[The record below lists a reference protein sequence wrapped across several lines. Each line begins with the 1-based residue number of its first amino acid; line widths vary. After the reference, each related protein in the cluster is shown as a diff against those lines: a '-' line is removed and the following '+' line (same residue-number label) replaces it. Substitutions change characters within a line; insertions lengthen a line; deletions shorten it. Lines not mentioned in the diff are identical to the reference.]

1 MGYGHQHCELA
12 WSASKIKLDRA
23 GFEREKCSLLGDAF
37 SMYSFSI
44 VGAALCKE
52 FLPTI
57 HFRHL
62 TQRMGLAPGFRASL
76 RLQAPLATKLQ
87 YGCQQFTE
95 LHPEIGIRDLNLMLL
110 QRTNFTGSDVR
121 VVTGELVNPKAFPR
135 QSMCANWWKWQHS
148 FRVVWPRPCH
158 INQLELKAM
167 LLSVLRGIRS
177 ERWSEKRIFHLSDS
191 YVSISVV
198 AKGRSSSVMLNRLL
212 KVLNAHLL
220 IHGIYLI
227 LAHVESSENPTDGA
241 SRR

>member
-1 MGYGHQHCELA
+1 
-12 WSASKIKLDRA
+12 
-23 GFEREKCSLLGDAF
+23 
-37 SMYSFSI
+37 
-44 VGAALCKE
+44 
-52 FLPTI
+52 
-57 HFRHL
+57 
-62 TQRMGLAPGFRASL
+62 
-76 RLQAPLATKLQ
+76 
-87 YGCQQFTE
+87 
-95 LHPEIGIRDLNLMLL
+95 
-110 QRTNFTGSDVR
+110 
-121 VVTGELVNPKAFPR
+121 
-135 QSMCANWWKWQHS
+135 
-148 FRVVWPRPCH
+148 
-158 INQLELKAM
+158 M